1 MLDEDANLYTKEELR
16 SPDEVWRRRQA
27 IRLAAREA
35 FMQTQADDA
44 LKRALLGRP
53 RTDQE
58 IYEQGDY
65 VYIFRVN
72 KTTGGVE
79 RKRQNVGGWIG
90 PGVVVGKEG
99 SSYWV
104 SRGGRCVLCAAEHL
118 RPAESEELG
127 MAFQTKVVKDD
138 LMRLAHRLDNS
149 DDDEVF
155 SQMRWMR

>member
-72 KTTGGVE
+72 KTTGGVA
-79 RKRQNVGGWIG
+79 RKRQNVGGSHE
-90 PGVVVGKEG
+90 VVVVF
-99 SSYWV
+99 Y
-104 SRGGRCVLCAAEHL
+104 VLQNTFALQNL
-118 RPAESEELG
+118 RS
-127 MAFQTKVVKDD
+127 
-138 LMRLAHRLDNS
+138 LAWPFRP
-149 DDDEVF
+149 
-155 SQMRWMR
+155 RW